1 MNKTTILI
9 FGKNENRN
17 AALVEDLNANYQT
30 VTATTD
36 EQAIEKFQQSV
47 IEAVIFSEGVT
58 VTEKAKLEKIFS
70 LQDEATAFVND
81 IEDSQLEVLITNA
94 ISTKRKQNKPSFSFK
109 DDALKNAGLNIEIQ

>member
-17 AALVEDLNANYQT
+17 AALVEELNANYQT

-70 LQDEATAFVND
+70 LQDEATVFVND
-81 IEDSQLEVLITNA
+81 IEDSQLEVLIANA
-94 ISTKRKQNKPSFSFK
+94 INTKRKQNKPSFSFK

>member
-17 AALVEDLNANYQT
+17 AALVEELNANYQT
-30 VTATTD
+30 VSATTD

-70 LQDEATAFVND
+70 LQDEATVFVND
-81 IEDSQLEVLITNA
+81 IEDSQLEVLIANA